1 MQKILSP
8 YFAVILWLLLCSAAT
23 AVDLSNISKHTEKE
37 LFDRADGYFLRNST
51 DTDLHYI
58 NCRLKFQIT

>member
-1 MQKILSP
+1 MQKILRP

-37 LFDRADGYFLRNST
+37 LFDRADGYFCGTVRIQH
-51 DTDLHYI
+51 LHYI